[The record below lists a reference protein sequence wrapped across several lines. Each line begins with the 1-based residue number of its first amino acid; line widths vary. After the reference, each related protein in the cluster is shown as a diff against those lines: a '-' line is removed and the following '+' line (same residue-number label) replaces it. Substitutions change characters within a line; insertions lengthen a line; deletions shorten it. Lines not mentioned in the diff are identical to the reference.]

1 MKNEYIIT
9 NEELSSIYGLDLNSY
24 AIDGTFVPMII
35 RMAYGKAISRI
46 LHLNDNFK
54 YEKDIENALDETPEL
69 VSAFKKLQFQIVYNL
84 TFLGD
89 NDPIDMVVDEI
100 ICSDLRWGK
109 INGWQKQ
116 VFVR

>member
-9 NEELSSIYGLDLNSY
+9 NDELVENYGFDLSNYALDT
-24 AIDGTFVPMII
+24 TFVPMII
-35 RMAYGKAISRI
+35 NIALGKAVSRI
-46 LHLNDNFK
+46 LYLNDNFK
-54 YEKDIENALDETPEL
+54 YEKDIELSLDKEPNL
-69 VSAFKKLQFQIVYNL
+69 VSAFKKLQFQVIYNL

-89 NDPIDMVVDEI
+89 SNPIDMSVDTI

>member
-9 NEELSSIYGLDLNSY
+9 NDELLSEYGLDLTTY
-24 AIDGTFVPMII
+24 ALDTTFVPMII
-35 RMAYGKAISRI
+35 KIAYGKAVSRI
-46 LHLNDNFK
+46 LKFNDNF
-54 YEKDIENALDETPEL
+54 EKESSIEKALDQDQEL
-69 VSAFKKLQFQIVYNL
+69 VPAFKKLQFQVVYNL
-84 TFLGD
+84 VFLGD
-89 NDPIDMVVDEI
+89 SDPIDMAVDEI